1 MKTLRLY
8 NNILGWSVFV
18 IATIV
23 YFLTLEPTTSFWD
36 CGEFIASAY
45 KLQVGHPPGAP
56 FITILERVFMMV
68 PFVTNLALRVN
79 TLSVLS
85 SAVFDILPV
94 L

>member
-23 YFLTLEPTTSFWD
+23 YFLTLEPTTSLWD

-56 FITILERVFMMV
+56 LFMITPEPDMNIFH
-68 PFVTNLALRVN
+68 
-79 TLSVLS
+79 LSVHYK
-85 SAVFDILPV
+85 DE
-94 L
+94 